1 MPGTSQAICSIL
13 GNQPGS
19 MISFSLKT
27 SYINLGSFAREL
39 ESFIINLEDGI
50 EEGQSE
56 KALKQ
61 SSKDLV

>member
-1 MPGTSQAICSIL
+1 
-13 GNQPGS
+13 

-27 SYINLGSFAREL
+27 SYINLGTFAREL

-61 SSKDLV
+61 SSKDLVWPPLGQQAPFAKT